1 MYIAS
6 DVSQWWG
13 YRTLTK
19 VLKMIYINI
28 NPCNM
33 FGCRVSNSNES
44 AKDDFVSKWVQ
55 AHIQDSNDILG
66 KPILF
71 TEFGKSSKSSGY
83 SVDKRDNYFEKI
95 YNFIFNSASNGGP
108 CAGGLFWQLMTQ
120 GMDDLHDGN
129 EIICDENPST
139 ANVITQQSKKMSNL
153 G

>member
-1 MYIAS
+1 M
-6 DVSQWWG
+6 
-13 YRTLTK
+13 
-19 VLKMIYINI
+19 
-28 NPCNM
+28 
-33 FGCRVSNSNES
+33 
-44 AKDDFVSKWVQ
+44 Q
-55 AHIQDSNDILG
+55 AHIQDSNDVLG
-66 KPILF
+66 KPILL
-71 TEFGKSSKSSGY
+71 TEFKKSSRSSGY
-83 SVDKRDNYFEKI
+83 NVDKRDSYLGKL